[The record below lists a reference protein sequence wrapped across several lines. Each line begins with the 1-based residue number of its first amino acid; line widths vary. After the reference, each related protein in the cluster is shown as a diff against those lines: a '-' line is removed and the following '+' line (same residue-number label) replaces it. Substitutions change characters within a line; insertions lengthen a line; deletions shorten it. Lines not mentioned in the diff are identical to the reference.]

1 MSLDLLIG
9 PLVTIA
15 ALLAFAWRIVSAIVR
30 SHHWSLW
37 YAAAA
42 VAVIVLGIIVVGL
55 LLELAAELHRRR
67 YSRDKIVMQHRYL
80 FCHVKRLS
88 TGRWFLTDR
97 ATGREYRPEGEVG
110 HNMNIGKTRN
120 VADLLP
126 SFGPEPQT
134 AGIENDGRNWKLVL
148 R

>member
-9 PLVTIA
+9 PLVIIT
-15 ALLAFAWRIVSAIVR
+15 ALLAFAWRILSAIAR
-30 SHHWSLW
+30 AHHWPLW

-42 VAVIVLGIIVVGL
+42 IAVIALRIIVVGL
-55 LLELAAELHRRR
+55 LLELAAELQRRR
-67 YSRDKIVMQHRYL
+67 YRRDQTMMQHRYP

-88 TGRWFLTDR
+88 TGQWFLTDR
-97 ATGREYRPEGEVG
+97 ATGREYRPEGQIG
-110 HNMNIGKTRN
+110 HYAKIGKTRD